1 MKRREF
7 VTLLGVA
14 AAAWPLAARAQQPAE
29 GMRRIGVLA
38 PLPESDAEGQ
48 ARIAA
53 LRKGLEDLGWR
64 EGRNLRIDYRDIR
77 GDAERARAYAAEL
90 VALKPDLIV
99 VAASTDALS
108 ALQRLT
114 RTIPIVFIQIAD
126 PVSAGFVA
134 SWARPGGNV
143 TGFGLYESAIGAKW
157 LELLKQLA
165 PGVTRTGILYDPATT
180 NSLGYMPAI
189 EAAAS
194 ALGIELSR
202 SAVRDAADIER
213 AMSELATKANVG
225 LIVVPGSV
233 PVIHRE
239 LIVALEQRH
248 RLPAVHGYRYFVT
261 LGGLASYGVDN
272 IDLYRQAASYV
283 HRIFKGEKPADL
295 PVQAAT
301 RFELVI
307 NLKTA
312 RTLGLDPPIALL
324 ARTDE
329 VIE

>member
-157 LELLKQLA
+157 LELLKQLRRESLVRVSSTIRRR
-165 PGVTRTGILYDPATT
+165 PTRLDICL
-180 NSLGYMPAI
+180 
-189 EAAAS
+189 
-194 ALGIELSR
+194 LSR
-202 SAVRDAADIER
+202 
-213 AMSELATKANVG
+213 L
-225 LIVVPGSV
+225 
-233 PVIHRE
+233 
-239 LIVALEQRH
+239 RH
-248 RLPAVHGYRYFVT
+248 RRSA
-261 LGGLASYGVDN
+261 
-272 IDLYRQAASYV
+272 
-283 HRIFKGEKPADL
+283 
-295 PVQAAT
+295 
-301 RFELVI
+301 
-307 NLKTA
+307 
-312 RTLGLDPPIALL
+312 
-324 ARTDE
+324 
-329 VIE
+329 